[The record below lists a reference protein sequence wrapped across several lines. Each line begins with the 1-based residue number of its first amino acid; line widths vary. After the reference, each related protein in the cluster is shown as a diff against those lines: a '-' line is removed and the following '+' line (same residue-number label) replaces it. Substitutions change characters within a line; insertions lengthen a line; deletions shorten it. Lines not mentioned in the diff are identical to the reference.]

1 MSKRRTSG
9 IGRTIFTLIIVI
21 CVFWAVFPIVWIL
34 FTAFRPSADFYAGNV
49 SIIPAHWSLENFSD
63 VIKRGNFMH
72 YIKNSLI
79 VGVVVTLLSI
89 VFSTM
94 SAYAITRL
102 DFPGRIF
109 IARSIIASY
118 LIPAALLFIPLFFLI
133 TRIGLQNT
141 RSALIVSYLSA
152 TVPFCTWMLYGY
164 FSTLPKS
171 LDEAAVLDGCSK
183 AQILVRIFIP
193 LSLPGIAVVALYSFT
208 LCWNEFLYALV
219 FISSSKYMT
228 IPAGIV
234 QWIVE
239 DDFAWGRLM
248 AASALSVIPTFAL
261 YFIAQGSFKSGLVA
275 GAVKQ

>member
-1 MSKRRTSG
+1 MT
-9 IGRTIFTLIIVI
+9 TFA
-21 CVFWAVFPIVWIL
+21 CVVWALFPLVWIV
-34 FTAFRPSADFYAGNV
+34 FTAFRPTADFYAGNV
-49 SIIPAHWSLENFSD
+49 TIIPQNWSLANFKD
-63 VIKRGNFMH
+63 VIERGNFMV
-72 YIKNSLI
+72 YMKNSII
-79 VGVVVTLLSI
+79 VGVVVTFFSI
-89 VFSTM
+89 IVSTLG
-94 SAYAITRL
+94 AYAITRL
-102 DFPGRIF
+102 DFPGRVL

-133 TRIGLQNT
+133 TQVRLHDKL
-141 RSALIVSYLSA
+141 SSLIITYLSA

-164 FSTLPKS
+164 FSTIPKS
-171 LDEAAVLDGCSK
+171 LDEAAVLDGCTK
-183 AQILVRIFIP
+183 LEILIKIFVP

-219 FISSSKYMT
+219 FITDTKTRT

-261 YFIAQGSFKSGLVA
+261 YFIAQKSFQSGLVA